1 MQVREILSKE
11 VYSAGPSSKLHE
23 VAQLMLRHNIGAV
36 PVCDQNNRLVGI
48 ITDRD
53 LAIECCTS
61 QVDVRNAEVREF
73 MTHNPITAHPDW
85 DMKQVCEAMA
95 REQVHR
101 LPVVDN
107 DGKLVGI
114 ISLGD
119 LAVCMPHE
127 QAVLDA
133 LARISIPC
141 RVPEQTLLKERAG
154 GA

>member
-1 MQVREILSKE
+1 MQLSEILSKE
-11 VYSAGPSSKLHE
+11 IFSANPSSKVSE
-23 VAQLMLRHNIGAV
+23 VAQIMLRHNIGAV
-36 PVCDQNNRLVGI
+36 PICDKDNKLLGI

-73 MTHNPITAHPDW
+73 MTQNPVTARPDM
-85 DMKQVCEAMA
+85 DAKAACEMMA
-95 REQVHR
+95 HEQVHR

-107 DGKLVGI
+107 GRIVGI

-119 LAVCMPHE
+119 LAVCLPHE

-141 RVPEQTLLKERAG
+141 RVSEQAAVKEQAAG
-154 GA
+154 M